1 MEENKKD
8 EALFPNSTE
17 EKNDT
22 TEEKEV
28 VEIIE
33 SNDKEKKEQE
43 KILEKNKK
51 EQEKK
56 LKKEN
61 RKENNKAKRKNAA
74 KKTVETYS
82 TYKFIVK
89 ILAAALLIVFAIVL
103 LVEKTNSIFTILL
116 VTGIVPI
123 IVAVIRLFY
132 YLINKNKLNKNSRN
146 VTFVVT
152 IIQVVIATYL
162 IISAIAYKDD
172 AASKFSDFN
181 RKYFSIFLAGLL
193 YIESIGYFMNS
204 ILFNI
209 KSTKFMFWLHIIF
222 ITFSSIV
229 LAISNNLEL
238 TKVIVG
244 LAIILILLALLLIAE
259 AATGYFGFR
268 NGSSKP
274 KEKEKKEEKTDE
286 IPNAIIEPADSK
298 DEAIIN

>member
-132 YLINKNKLNKNSRN
+132 YLINKKKLNKNSRN

-172 AASKFSDFN
+172 ATSKFSDFN

-193 YIESIGYFMNS
+193 CIESIGYFMNS

-259 AATGYFGFR
+259 AATGYF
-268 NGSSKP
+268 
-274 KEKEKKEEKTDE
+274 
-286 IPNAIIEPADSK
+286 
-298 DEAIIN
+298 

>member
-103 LVEKTNSIFTILL
+103 
-116 VTGIVPI
+116 
-123 IVAVIRLFY
+123 
-132 YLINKNKLNKNSRN
+132 
-146 VTFVVT
+146 
-152 IIQVVIATYL
+152 
-162 IISAIAYKDD
+162 
-172 AASKFSDFN
+172 
-181 RKYFSIFLAGLL
+181 
-193 YIESIGYFMNS
+193 
-204 ILFNI
+204 
-209 KSTKFMFWLHIIF
+209 
-222 ITFSSIV
+222 
-229 LAISNNLEL
+229 
-238 TKVIVG
+238 
-244 LAIILILLALLLIAE
+244 
-259 AATGYFGFR
+259 
-268 NGSSKP
+268 
-274 KEKEKKEEKTDE
+274 
-286 IPNAIIEPADSK
+286 
-298 DEAIIN
+298 